1 MQIHENLKMI
11 RTNRHETQQEIA
23 DILNTTQQ
31 QYWKYEKG
39 LQEFPAR
46 HVITLAEHYNI
57 STDEL
62 LGIKKSKYTLS
73 GKEKEIL
80 SKYRKL
86 DEVYKEKIEERME
99 TFIDIQ
105 EETAKQKEIA

>member
-1 MQIHENLKMI
+1 MQVHENLKLI
-11 RTNRHETQQEIA
+11 RTNRKETQQQIA

-62 LGIKKSKYTLS
+62 LGVKKTKYTLS
-73 GKEKEIL
+73 GKEKEL
-80 SKYRKL
+80 LNKYRKL
-86 DEVYKEKIEERME
+86 DEEYKNKIEERIDV
-99 TFIDIQ
+99 FVDIQ

>member
-1 MQIHENLKMI
+1 MQIHENLKLI
-11 RTNRHETQQEIA
+11 RKLRNETQQEIA

-46 HVITLAEHYNI
+46 HIITLAEHYKI
-57 STDEL
+57 SADEI
-62 LGIKKSKYTLS
+62 LGIKKVAYTLS
-73 GKEKEIL
+73 GEEEELL

-86 DEVYKEKIEERME
+86 KEQYKDKVEERIE
-99 TFIDIQ
+99 TFIEIQ
-105 EETAKQKEIA
+105 RA